1 MEPAGR
7 TRLIRQEAGELGEAE
22 QPAGAVSIPGAAGR
36 YSPRKGPPGAE
47 RRGEEMFAPIT
58 DGLLGGLLSG
68 LELQAEMSDLLE
80 EIYYQSLR

>member
-1 MEPAGR
+1 V
-7 TRLIRQEAGELGEAE
+7 
-22 QPAGAVSIPGAAGR
+22 VSIPGAAGR
-36 YSPRKGPPGAE
+36 YPHGKEPFWGK

>member
-1 MEPAGR
+1 MERPSSPPGRFRFPAR
-7 TRLIRQEAGELGEAE
+7 REDTL
-22 QPAGAVSIPGAAGR
+22 PG
-36 YSPRKGPPGAE
+36 KDPPGAE
-47 RRGEEMFAPIT
+47 RRGGEMFAPIT

>member
-1 MEPAGR
+1 MERPSSPPVRFGFSAR
-7 TRLIRQEAGELGEAE
+7 REDTL
-22 QPAGAVSIPGAAGR
+22 PGKDP
-36 YSPRKGPPGAE
+36 SGAE

>member
-1 MEPAGR
+1 
-7 TRLIRQEAGELGEAE
+7 
-22 QPAGAVSIPGAAGR
+22 
-36 YSPRKGPPGAE
+36 
-47 RRGEEMFAPIT
+47 MFAPIT